1 MSLTFYNPKFNI
13 FLEKNIYFWHK
24 MPTHWSSEVDKA
36 ILEQVKVEV
45 ELQLVAST
53 FEKAETKQA
62 KLLPETV
69 HYIMA
74 IRNGKI
80 VWKHDCVVDIFS

>member
-53 FEKAETKQA
+53 F
-62 KLLPETV
+62 
-69 HYIMA
+69 
-74 IRNGKI
+74 
-80 VWKHDCVVDIFS
+80 

>member
-36 ILEQVKVEV
+36 ILEVDKAIQVKLEV
-45 ELQLVAST
+45 GLQLVAST
-53 FEKAETKQA
+53 F
-62 KLLPETV
+62 
-69 HYIMA
+69 
-74 IRNGKI
+74 
-80 VWKHDCVVDIFS
+80 

>member
-24 MPTHWSSEVDKA
+24 MSTHWSSEVDKA

-53 FEKAETKQA
+53 F
-62 KLLPETV
+62 
-69 HYIMA
+69 
-74 IRNGKI
+74 
-80 VWKHDCVVDIFS
+80 